1 MISHTDAGGRIQHK
15 LETQLDSLQ
24 AHFIAQTRDTIVFK
38 MILVKFVC
46 AIITRSLFIL
56 VSLIGVWRVKTVKND
71 NMYWL
76 LTVLYLPLVVEMIFT
91 LRRRKGQDYKWWV
104 TLSNIIIHGLQYCQ
118 TLIFPTAVDHF
129 LLDGFTLDA
138 NNFCSIYLELNI
150 CVYVA
155 FIWLL

>member
-1 MISHTDAGGRIQHK
+1 MGGFN
-15 LETQLDSLQ
+15 TTGDSSGLSK

-76 LTVLYLPLVVEMIFT
+76 LTVLYLPLVVEMIIT
-91 LRRRKGQDYKWWV
+91 LRRRKGQDYKW
-104 TLSNIIIHGLQYCQ
+104 
-118 TLIFPTAVDHF
+118 
-129 LLDGFTLDA
+129 
-138 NNFCSIYLELNI
+138 
-150 CVYVA
+150 
-155 FIWLL
+155 